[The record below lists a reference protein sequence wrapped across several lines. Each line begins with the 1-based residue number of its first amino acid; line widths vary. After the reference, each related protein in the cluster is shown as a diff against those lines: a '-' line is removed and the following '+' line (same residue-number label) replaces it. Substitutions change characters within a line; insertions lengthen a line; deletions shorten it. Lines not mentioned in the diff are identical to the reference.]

1 MSEKF
6 NGRPYGRER
15 RPLFYLTF
23 LSCICLF
30 MFSYLQSQTHQ
41 YVHVQVVWAG
51 LFAVAQRT
59 RDTSYC
65 VPIISAVFLLNGDN

>member
-51 LFAVAQRT
+51 LLAGGTENKGYQLLCPH
-59 RDTSYC
+59 YICC
-65 VPIISAVFLLNGDN
+65 VPLEW